1 MRTHKLVFLTL
12 VILVLLFQGCATF
25 EMRQFAAVSQ
35 RPEEYERFF
44 KYLDKA
50 VDKAGVRNA
59 STFPVPGFPYLR
71 TDRFLQGI
79 RDRIENE
86 AQEQVWVQWMLQ
98 HNLDAREKEIKN
110 LPDSAVG
117 DLAARL
123 GEPSDRNALI
133 EKVKSYSKKSLSHDQ
148 NKTDF
153 YDALKSAQRIPD
165 EYSIVMRTFGL
176 YPLWAPPIAYV
187 TDGVYD
193 EFRQWHKTPP
203 EDLEIQGNLKTY
215 VPLLNVKLSG
225 QDVSRIF
232 GSSKRNALGVPAL
245 SSQEIQ
251 KLVRAYAPIIYQDVV
266 ADYDDI
272 GQVFWNDRHVSINPR
287 KPAIYY
293 YITYA
298 FFKSE
303 PVLQL
308 NYVFWYLGRDGP
320 NPPWIERGSLD
331 GITFRITFDSE
342 GKPFMVDI
350 QNNCGCYY
358 FSVPHKERVKRIIPQ
373 TLAIDPFVPAW
384 LPQSFPEKRLKLR
397 INSGWHQVQNI
408 DTGEIPLKAL
418 AYELVPYASLEA
430 LQHGDGRTE
439 SIFDPTGIAKDSPRI
454 EPLIFFPSGIHDIG
468 SMRQRGHHAIK
479 LVGRAHFDDPELF
492 DKSFE
497 FN

>member
-1 MRTHKLVFLTL
+1 MRTHKLAFLTL
-12 VILVLLFQGCATF
+12 VILVLIFQGCATL

-35 RPEEYERFF
+35 RPAEYQRFF
-44 KYLDKA
+44 KHLDKTA
-50 VDKAGVRNA
+50 HNAGVRDA

-71 TDRFLQGI
+71 TDRFLLGM
-79 RDRIENE
+79 RDRIESE
-86 AQEQVWVQWMLQ
+86 AQKQVWVQWMLQ

-110 LPDSAVG
+110 LPDSALG
-117 DLAARL
+117 DLASRL
-123 GEPSDRNALI
+123 GEPPDRNIMI
-133 EKVKSYSKKSLSHDQ
+133 EKMKSYSKKSLSHDQ
-148 NKTDF
+148 SKTDF
-153 YDALKSAQRIPD
+153 YDALKAAQRIPD
-165 EYSIVMRTFGL
+165 EYSIIMRTLGI
-176 YPLWAPPIAYV
+176 YPLWAPPVAYV
-187 TDGVYD
+187 TDEVYD

-203 EDLEIQGNLKTY
+203 GDLEIQGNLKAY
-215 VPLLNVKLSG
+215 VPSHHVKLSG
-225 QDVSRIF
+225 QDISRMF
-232 GSSKRNALGVPAL
+232 GLSKRNALGVPEL
-245 SSQEIQ
+245 SSEEIQ
-251 KLVRAYAPIIYQDVV
+251 MLVRTYAPIIYQDVV

-272 GQVFWNDRHVSINPR
+272 GQVFWNDKHVSINPR
-287 KPAIYY
+287 KPAVYY

-331 GITFRITFDSE
+331 GITVRITFDPE

-358 FSVPHKERVKRIIPQ
+358 FSVPHQERIKRVIPQ
-373 TLAIDPFVPAW
+373 PLANDPFVPAW

-397 INSGWHQVQNI
+397 INSGWHQVQKV
-408 DTGEIPLKAL
+408 DTGEIPLNAL
-418 AYELVPYASLEA
+418 TYELIPYASLET
-430 LQHGDGRTE
+430 LQHADGRTE
-439 SIFDPTGIAKDSPRI
+439 SIFGPAGIAKDSSRI

-479 LVGRAHFDDPELF
+479 LVGRAHFDDPGLF